1 MSERADR
8 LARRFATNKGSS
20 QKSDATA
27 ERWDDANRRFTV
39 WLPLE
44 LILAVKEAAAR
55 NGESI
60 SAVVTRLFDG
70 SLARRWTG
78 DGRPSTVDRKRST
91 RPASSPLVGPPV
103 RP

>member
-20 QKSDATA
+20 PKGDATDSA
-27 ERWDDANRRFTV
+27 RWDDANRRFTV

-60 SAVVTRLFDG
+60 SAVVTRAL
-70 SLARRWTG
+70 RRELG
-78 DGRPSTVDRKRST
+78 QQVDRR
-91 RPASSPLVGPPV
+91 R
-103 RP
+103 